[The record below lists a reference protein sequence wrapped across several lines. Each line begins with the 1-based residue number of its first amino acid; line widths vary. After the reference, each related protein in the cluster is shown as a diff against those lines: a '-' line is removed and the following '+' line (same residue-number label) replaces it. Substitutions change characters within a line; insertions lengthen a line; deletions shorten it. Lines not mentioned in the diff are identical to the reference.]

1 MNYEKIY
8 YSIIDNAKKE
18 YLNGN
23 RYVGYYETHHIKPK
37 SLGGSNDKTNL
48 VLLTA
53 REHFICHALLVRF
66 LTGNEKYKMK
76 WAFFRLCSCS
86 GKNNP
91 NHIGYVNS
99 RLYENFKK
107 DFQKGNNNSQYG
119 KKWCYNKITGEI
131 AKFKTLPSN
140 EWVYGRKKP
149 EQPVER
155 IKKHSKITIEI
166 FNDRVDKIL
175 NSGVDLTKYGWIS
188 KVAKITNLTRREIFR
203 IVNHS
208 ELLKSKVFRRN

>member
-1 MNYEKIY
+1 M
-8 YSIIDNAKKE
+8 
-18 YLNGN
+18 
-23 RYVGYYETHHIKPK
+23 
-37 SLGGSNDKTNL
+37 
-48 VLLTA
+48 LLTA

-66 LTGNEKYKMK
+66 LTGNAKYKMK

-107 DFQKGNNNSQYG
+107 DFQKENNNSQYG

-131 AKFKTLPSN
+131 ARFKILPSN
-140 EWVYGRKKP
+140 DWVYGRKKP

-155 IKKHSKITIEI
+155 IKKHSKITVEI

-175 NSGVDLTKYGWIS
+175 NSGIDLTKFGWVN
-188 KVAKITNLTRREIFR
+188 KVGKITNLTRREIFY
-203 IVNHS
+203 IINHS
-208 ELLKSKVFRRN
+208 ELLKSKVYRRN